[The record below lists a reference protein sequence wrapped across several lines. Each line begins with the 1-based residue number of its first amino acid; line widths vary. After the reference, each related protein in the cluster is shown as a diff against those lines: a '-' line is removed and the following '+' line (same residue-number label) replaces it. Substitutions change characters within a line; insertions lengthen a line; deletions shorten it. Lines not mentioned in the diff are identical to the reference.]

1 MRALAFVEADSQKPL
16 NLPQVGN
23 CRLLTDARESRC
35 PVPENIWPSIR
46 GSPSESK
53 RIVNGGPLMHN
64 VDEFGYSANVC
75 HLDVSSIVSIHTV
88 NYNSD
93 VSGSDKTFEDDK
105 ASTRRAGRIVF

>member
-1 MRALAFVEADSQKPL
+1 
-16 NLPQVGN
+16 
-23 CRLLTDARESRC
+23 
-35 PVPENIWPSIR
+35 
-46 GSPSESK
+46 
-53 RIVNGGPLMHN
+53 MHN